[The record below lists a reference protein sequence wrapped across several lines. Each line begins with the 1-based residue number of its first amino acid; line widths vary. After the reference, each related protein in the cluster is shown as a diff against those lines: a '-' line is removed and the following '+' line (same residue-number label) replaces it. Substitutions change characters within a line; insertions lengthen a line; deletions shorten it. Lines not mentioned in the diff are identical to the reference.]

1 MRPRRPGSRR
11 SKVDLTAPE
20 CGWHLLHLYYAQGR
34 KEDHRRLAM
43 RLYPVEPDPRDR
55 VLLLLEL
62 VRTDARPP
70 APESIVNIFEP
81 VVRYQPGEFRSA
93 LAVGLA
99 MTRASRIDAGIDQLR
114 RVVQAHPGRVEAW
127 DCLLTGLDESGQV
140 DVLKDELERL
150 PATLSTLPQLAKHR
164 ARVAQGRNQWT
175 EAADLYRQ
183 ARAAEPD
190 NRVVEYRLGG
200 ALRHT
205 GRSAEADQIDRRLRR
220 RDAASQD
227 LRRTLRP
234 GRRNTRPGDS
244 SPRGALSEDRGCAGA
259 HGVARRGRCMA
270 PNRPGER
277 PQERSQ
283 PRRPDPPIGKDEG

>member
-1 MRPRRPGSRR
+1 M
-11 SKVDLTAPE
+11 
-20 CGWHLLHLYYAQGR
+20 
-34 KEDHRRLAM
+34 
-43 RLYPVEPDPRDR
+43 
-55 VLLLLEL
+55 
-62 VRTDARPP
+62 
-70 APESIVNIFEP
+70 NIFEP

-99 MTRASRIDAGIDQLR
+99 MTRASRIDAGIDRLR

-140 DVLKDELERL
+140 DILKDELERL

-205 GRSAEADQIDRRLRR
+205 GRSAEADRIDRACGAGTLPARTYAHSTTRPSQYPTWGFVPTR
-220 RDAASQD
+220 SFIRGSRPARDAWS
-227 LRRTLRP
+227 LP
-234 GRRNTRPGDS
+234 
-244 SPRGALSEDRGCAGA
+244 EEAGA
-259 HGVARRGRCMA
+259 WHRIVLGNDPKNEVSRAALTRLSGRM
-270 PNRPGER
+270 
-277 PQERSQ
+277 
-283 PRRPDPPIGKDEG
+283 KDESNAF